1 MDIFKD
7 SYKIRS
13 NKKYMNNVIKNKN
26 YLKLNSTFIISLS
39 MVAAIGFVSFSLM
52 PQQSY
57 AEDYNLDIIIT
68 NQDEINTKADLSIKT
83 DDDIQET
90 TVKLNDDPEK
100 IKETI
105 TGEPRDKVKVC
116 LEDSDFKDCQT
127 KTLPQDE
134 DSTLK
139 FKLAYET

>member
-1 MDIFKD
+1 
-7 SYKIRS
+7 
-13 NKKYMNNVIKNKN
+13 MNNMIKKNKN

-39 MVAAIGFVSFSLM
+39 MVITIVFVSFSLI

-57 AEDYNLDIIIT
+57 AEDYKLNIIIT
-68 NQDEINTKADLSIKT
+68 NPDEINTKADLTIKT
-83 DDDIQET
+83 DDDDTQET

-105 TGEPRDKVKVC
+105 TGKQGDKVKVC

-127 KTLPQDE
+127 KNLPKDE
-134 DSTLK
+134 ESTIK
-139 FKLAYET
+139 FKLNYEA

>member
-1 MDIFKD
+1 M
-7 SYKIRS
+7 
-13 NKKYMNNVIKNKN
+13 NKVIKNKN

-39 MVAAIGFVSFSLM
+39 MVAAIVFVSFSLM

-57 AEDYNLDIIIT
+57 AEDYKLNILIT

-83 DDDIQET
+83 NDDTQET
-90 TVKLNDDPEK
+90 TVKLNDDPEE

-105 TGEPRDKVKVC
+105 AGEPRDKVKVC

-127 KTLPQDE
+127 KNLPKDD
-134 DSTLK
+134 DSTIK
-139 FKLAYET
+139 FKLEYEA

>member
-1 MDIFKD
+1 
-7 SYKIRS
+7 
-13 NKKYMNNVIKNKN
+13 MNNMIKKNKN

-39 MVAAIGFVSFSLM
+39 MVITIVFVSFSLI

-57 AEDYNLDIIIT
+57 AEDYKLNIIIT
-68 NQDEINTKADLSIKT
+68 NQDEINTKADLIIKT
-83 DDDIQET
+83 DDDDTQET

-105 TGEPRDKVKVC
+105 TGKQGDKVKVC

-127 KTLPQDE
+127 KNLPKDE
-134 DSTLK
+134 ESTIK
-139 FKLAYET
+139 FKLNYEA

>member
-1 MDIFKD
+1 
-7 SYKIRS
+7 
-13 NKKYMNNVIKNKN
+13 MNIAIKNKN

-39 MVAAIGFVSFSLM
+39 LVAAIGFVSFSLM

-57 AEDYNLDIIIT
+57 AEDYNLNIIIT

-116 LEDSDFKDCQT
+116 LEDSDFRDCQT
-127 KTLPQDE
+127 KNLPQDE

>member
-1 MDIFKD
+1 M
-7 SYKIRS
+7 
-13 NKKYMNNVIKNKN
+13 NKVIKNKN

-57 AEDYNLDIIIT
+57 AEDYKLNILIT
-68 NQDEINTKADLSIKT
+68 NQDEINTKVDLSIKT
-83 DDDIQET
+83 DDDTQET

-105 TGEPRDKVKVC
+105 AGEPRDKVKVC

-127 KTLPQDE
+127 KNLPKDD
-134 DSTLK
+134 DSTIK
-139 FKLAYET
+139 FKLEYEA